1 MFHTSLTQITK
12 AFLNTKKQPNV
23 MESLRPRPTNQH
35 MPNLQSLSLAKPN
48 FDINPWKCF
57 RFRKPLTTYENDGL
71 YMFIQFKSL
80 IRSIKMT
87 LHEPGDIR
95 RIPQ

>member
-1 MFHTSLTQITK
+1 MHLSFFIFFHTSLSQITK
-12 AFLNTKKQPNV
+12 TFLNKKQPNE

-57 RFRKPLTTYENDGL
+57 QFRKPHFCTTYENEMNMDL
-71 YMFIQFKSL
+71 
-80 IRSIKMT
+80 
-87 LHEPGDIR
+87 
-95 RIPQ
+95 